1 MNGSNHRFCQKRSH
15 SRWLDNGR
23 HPSHPIHGDLFKH
36 APNWKVE
43 CIDVDRHTLF
53 WHQEMVSSKRAL
65 PSQRHKISIGGEWR
79 VGKLPSKACIGK
91 QVADAAFNVDPAV
104 CSCGA
109 CGPAH
114 FVKVLFPFLKKQG
127 QALEHSSSFLKRHF
141 SESGPS
147 DLPRIDVG
155 PIEGEPLRIRQT
167 NGLSSDGM
175 RQRNALPAACFPF
188 ALQQVS
194 NFLHGHGACV

>member
-1 MNGSNHRFCQKRSH
+1 MAFQNPTCLGGTCERHHISFIDKVQNVPRGSANELKGSWGQDAAFVNGSNHRFCQKRSH

-23 HPSHPIHGDLFKH
+23 HPSHPIHGDLFEH

-79 VGKLPSKACIGK
+79 VGKLPPKACIGK

-104 CSCGA
+104 CSRGP

-114 FVKVLFPFLKKQG
+114 LVKVLFPFLKKQG
-127 QALEHSSSFLKRHF
+127 QALEHSSSFLKSHF
-141 SESGPS
+141 P
-147 DLPRIDVG
+147 
-155 PIEGEPLRIRQT
+155 
-167 NGLSSDGM
+167 
-175 RQRNALPAACFPF
+175 
-188 ALQQVS
+188 
-194 NFLHGHGACV
+194 